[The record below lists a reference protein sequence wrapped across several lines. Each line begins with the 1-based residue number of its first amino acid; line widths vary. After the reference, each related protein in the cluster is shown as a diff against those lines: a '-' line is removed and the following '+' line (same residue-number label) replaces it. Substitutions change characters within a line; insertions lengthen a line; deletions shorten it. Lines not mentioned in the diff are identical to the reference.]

1 MTSSTLGTFVLSRD
15 CSCICTGEHKGENLD
30 KRNEYGAA
38 NVGEEEREDVSSES
52 SGKNCHATVHIDCPL
67 WMEILENR
75 VVLLLAGVLHQAT
88 GGWYP
93 FSLASVDSLA
103 SLAQCDCPLPALV
116 PSVPSLS
123 TTRSTALE
131 IPLKS
136 VPTFFYLWISPVGS
150 HVFVDLGML
159 KRENSLDIELVAEVD
174 RGEDGGELQ
183 EEDDPHQAG
192 VHCQEDPVLR
202 RCRHEPKD
210 GEEEEHD
217 ANGDDEVGHGGKVV
231 REKPEAGEKVEVDED
246 AAEVEHGSGGAEEQ
260 HIETPQQ
267 WLVDS
272 HL

>member
-1 MTSSTLGTFVLSRD
+1 MIFTQCAILVHRQIHSIGNPF
-15 CSCICTGEHKGENLD
+15 
-30 KRNEYGAA
+30 
-38 NVGEEEREDVSSES
+38 EE
-52 SGKNCHATVHIDCPL
+52 CP
-67 WMEILENR
+67 N
-75 VVLLLAGVLHQAT
+75 VLL
-88 GGWYP
+88 
-93 FSLASVDSLA
+93 
-103 SLAQCDCPLPALV
+103 PAITMKDTLIMMTNMRMH
-116 PSVPSLS
+116 L
-123 TTRSTALE
+123 R
-131 IPLKS
+131 
-136 VPTFFYLWISPVGS
+136 ISPVGS

-246 AAEVEHGSGGAEEQ
+246 AAEVEHGRGGAEEQ